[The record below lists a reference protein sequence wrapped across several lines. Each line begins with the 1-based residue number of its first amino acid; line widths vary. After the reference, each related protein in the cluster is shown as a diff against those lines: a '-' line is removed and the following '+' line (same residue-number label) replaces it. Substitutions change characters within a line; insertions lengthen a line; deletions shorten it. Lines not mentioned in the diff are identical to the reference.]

1 MGYKRF
7 LLVETI
13 DKLVNIDRF
22 NMIQC
27 ERYFQAKIGLS
38 TNDHIGGW
46 NHNRGK
52 ACEREYCLF
61 WHHCIVN
68 QCKYAPWEPT
78 CGVFMRRRR
87 VDMRRRRVIKTRV

>member
-46 NHNRGK
+46 NHRQTSK
-52 ACEREYCLF
+52 QRPV
-61 WHHCIVN
+61 HHDKMCQIF
-68 QCKYAPWEPT
+68 PS
-78 CGVFMRRRR
+78 
-87 VDMRRRRVIKTRV
+87 